1 MYQQRATT
9 AVVDPTAQ
17 LLELADL
24 FGRGLLSQDEFE
36 QHKARV
42 LDP

>member
-1 MYQQRATT
+1 MYRSDGVT

-24 FGRGLLSQDEFE
+24 VGRGLLSQDEFE
-36 QHKARV
+36 QHKAR
-42 LDP
+42 LLEP